1 MARLCRPAEISL
13 RVDTQRIAKDAVIIV
28 MTGDNIG
35 HMLATALHKGPV
47 LSKEGLPRSDI
58 RTLRTGRPA
67 LADGQARS
75 LWARSSPSDRTFAAS
90 SR

>member
-47 LSKEGLPRSDI
+47 LSKEGLPPIRHSDTSN
-58 RTLRTGRPA
+58 RPSRLGGWTGKVLVGP
-67 LADGQARS
+67 LLPQ
-75 LWARSSPSDRTFAAS
+75 
-90 SR
+90 